1 MYFHPLILTEAQKQ
15 QRTAAYRDDARLWLD
30 DIDRQHRSQ
39 TDAVFEVF
47 VKQQEGLWASDSID
61 LTRSVVCCRARAV
74 PARLD
79 LLQVSARATEI
90 VADGQRKVIA
100 TLELGAKVLSR
111 SVDQRE
117 GRDASLPTD
126 LREHATLRRGKER
139 A

>member
-15 QRTAAYRDDARLWLD
+15 QRAAACRDDARPWLD
-30 DIDRQHRSQ
+30 DIDPQHWWH
-39 TDAVFEVF
+39 TDAVFEVY

-61 LTRSVVCCRARAV
+61 LTRSVVRCRARAA

-79 LLQVSARATEI
+79 LLQISARATEI
-90 VADGQRKVIA
+90 VADGHRKVVA

-111 SVDQRE
+111 SLDQRD
-117 GRDASLPTD
+117 GRDASPPTD
-126 LREHATLRRGKER
+126 LREHATLRGKER